1 MWEFDSK
8 DRGGGGI
15 FLVRGKRKFDV
26 QPNAPQLFH
35 LSRSTREARRVRGY
49 CQLKVLDPPHPN
61 PLPDGER
68 ESGRARGKPCK
79 RRQPPYRF
87 SSGT

>member
-35 LSRSTREARRVRGY
+35 LSHRERSTREARRVRGY
-49 CQLKVLDPPHPN
+49 KLA
-61 PLPDGER
+61 
-68 ESGRARGKPCK
+68 ES
-79 RRQPPYRF
+79 
-87 SSGT
+87 